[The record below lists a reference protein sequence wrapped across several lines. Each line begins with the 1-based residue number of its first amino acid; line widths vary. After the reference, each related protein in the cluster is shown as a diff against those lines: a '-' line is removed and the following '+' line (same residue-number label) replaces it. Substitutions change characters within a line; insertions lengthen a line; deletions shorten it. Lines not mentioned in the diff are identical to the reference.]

1 MFSALN
7 QGSLIYILD
16 KTSSPKF
23 KIGEVL
29 GVSQPTINFNQS
41 NVNYN
46 QTYVDLKVRIEGE
59 TQDFKSIPST
69 NSFITYQGGKIV
81 LSETKQGIQQEVES
95 MLQNSKQ
102 IVDNI
107 EIYKQ
112 NIIDCEEILKDLN
125 PQFAKDRERDERLS
139 SLETKFSG
147 VENKLDKILTLVTN
161 KV

>member
-7 QGSLIYILD
+7 QGSLIYVLD

-29 GVSQPTINFNQS
+29 GVSAPAINFNQS
-41 NVNYN
+41 NINYN
-46 QTYVDLKVRIEGE
+46 QTYVDLKLRIDGE

-69 NSFITYQGGKIV
+69 NNFITYQGGKIV

-107 EIYKQ
+107 ETYKQ
-112 NIIDCEEILKDLN
+112 NIIDCEDILKELN
-125 PQFAKDRERDERLS
+125 PQYAKDKERDERLS
-139 SLETKFSG
+139 NLETKFSG
-147 VENKLDKILTLVTN
+147 VENKLDRILTLVTN
-161 KV
+161 KS

>member
-7 QGSLIYILD
+7 QGSLIYVLD
-16 KTSSPKF
+16 KTSTPKF
-23 KIGEVL
+23 KIGEVV
-29 GVSQPTINFNQS
+29 GVSSPSVNFNQPGM
-41 NVNYN
+41 NYS
-46 QTYVDLKVRIEGE
+46 QTYVDVKVRIEGE
-59 TQDFKSIPST
+59 IQDFKSIPST

-107 EIYKQ
+107 DTYRQ
-112 NIIDCEEILKDLN
+112 NIIDCEQILKDLN
-125 PQFAKDRERDERLS
+125 PQFAKDKERDERLS

-147 VENKLDKILTLVTN
+147 VENKLDRILTLVTN